1 MAKIRTYPH
10 FDANLSEAEA
20 DAMVGDPQQVAKHAF
35 FPFIEYSEGWT
46 KFAAKGLQGKR
57 KSRPIKYASRRD
69 SCIYSH
75 YREILSDAYER
86 ELAKRGIERAVLAY
100 RRIPKANTRG
110 NKSNIHFA
118 AEAFSEI
125 LGLGDCLVY
134 ALDISSFFESID
146 HAVLKQRWKQVMGYS
161 KMPPDHYSVFRNI
174 TRYSTVSREELYRA
188 LGFIG
193 PKSIGGRKVTGYIIK
208 RVPLQVCS
216 GKIFR
221 QKVLQLICVNPN
233 SFGIPQG
240 SPMSD
245 VLANLYMLEFDAAI
259 AAEMATAGGS
269 YRRYSD
275 DVLLIVPGHADNW
288 HARLKLIDFTLAGLG
303 SNLNIQPTKTTV
315 HKFSQSSMS
324 GQCLCERISGTAGRN
339 GLEYLGFRFDG
350 SRVFLRD
357 STRSR
362 LQRKMTYTVKA
373 AVWGLVR
380 KNPGMGRAELKRL
393 FNADL
398 VLRKFYKVRDF
409 ETVATDPGKWTF
421 WTYAIRAQKVFGKS
435 GSPIGRQLR
444 NFRQSIA
451 HKANRLIDEIVAI
464 P

>member
-1 MAKIRTYPH
+1 MARIRTYPH

-20 DAMVGDPQQVAKHAF
+20 DVLVGDPQKVSKHAF

-46 KFAAKGLQGKR
+46 KFAAKGLHGKR

-75 YREILSDAYER
+75 YREILSVAYESA
-86 ELAKRGIERAVLAY
+86 LAKRGIERAVLAY
-100 RRIPKANTRG
+100 RRIPKASGKG

-118 AEAFSEI
+118 ADAFSEI
-125 LGLGDCLVY
+125 SRMGDCLVY

-146 HAVLKQRWKQVMGYS
+146 HAVLKQRWKQVMGFS
-161 KMPPDHYSVFRNI
+161 TMPPDHYSVFRNV
-174 TRYSTVSREELYRA
+174 TRYSTVSREKLYRA

-193 PKSIGGRKVTGYIIK
+193 SKNVGGRTVTGYIIK

-221 QKVLQLICVNPN
+221 KKVLPLISAN
-233 SFGIPQG
+233 SNACGIPQG
-240 SPMSD
+240 SPISD
-245 VLANLYMLEFDAAI
+245 VLANLYMLEFDTAMVAEAASL
-259 AAEMATAGGS
+259 GGS

-275 DVLLIVPGHADNW
+275 DILLTVPGHADDW
-288 HARLKLIDFTLAGLG
+288 QARLKSINSTLTALG
-303 SNLNIQPTKTTV
+303 SNLKIQPTKTTV
-315 HKFSQSSMS
+315 HKFSKSSTS
-324 GQCLCERISGTAGRN
+324 GQHLCERICGTAGRN

-350 SRVFLRD
+350 NRVFLRD

-373 AVWGLVR
+373 AVWGLLR
-380 KNPGMGRAELKRL
+380 NYPGKGRAELKSL

-409 ETVATDPGKWTF
+409 EAVVTEPDKWTF
-421 WTYAIRAQKVFGKS
+421 WTYAIRAQKVLGDS
-435 GSPIGRQLR
+435 GRPIGRQLR
-444 NFRQSIA
+444 NFRRSIV
-451 HKANRLIDEIVAI
+451 HKANRLIDATTAI